1 MYNYN
6 VMNVVWFSKL
16 RIEHNLRSGVLVPCR
31 LARIPVHLLLSF
43 YTIKPYATIYEAE
56 LSGDD

>member
-1 MYNYN
+1 MI
-6 VMNVVWFSKL
+6 VIWFTKL
-16 RIEHNLRSGVLVPCR
+16 RIEHNLRSGVPVPRR

-43 YTIKPYATIYEAE
+43 YTKKPYAKFYEAE